1 MRYKLS
7 DIDNERYYQLPKSL
21 FSFPK
26 YRALSCTA
34 KVIYAMLKD
43 RMNLSRIHKWVDAD
57 GSIFL
62 LFTGDQIGEHLGL
75 SKSSVS
81 REMTEL
87 EKAGLID
94 RVRQGQGLPSKI
106 YIHKIEVPEAEE
118 ILPDMFESM
127 ETETQE
133 DGTDEALGFQ
143 SCRFATQESQVRESE
158 LPESQV
164 RESRVADMQLKN
176 CKGGTPEL
184 QIRNS
189 RVANT
194 QPNETIYS
202 ETENIE
208 TERMRLKESQEEEE
222 TRARVREGVRE
233 SESVDNSNSVSFPE
247 ILTAYQENVSPI
259 VGSVVTDSLRRLFD
273 RHGASWLM
281 EAIREAVR
289 HNHPSIAYIEQTLEN
304 WKQYGYKIRREQPK
318 TAWANKKT
326 DKEDGA
332 SFFSDMSDIMDELR
346 RRQDKGVM

>member
-1 MRYKLS
+1 MRYRLS

-57 GSIFL
+57 GAIFL

-127 ETETQE
+127 EMETQE

-164 RESRVADMQLKN
+164 RESRVADLQLKN
-176 CKGGTPEL
+176 CKSATPEL
-184 QIRNS
+184 QICNL
-189 RVANT
+189 
-194 QPNETIYS
+194 
-202 ETENIE
+202 
-208 TERMRLKESQEEEE
+208 MRLYI
-222 TRARVREGVRE
+222 VR
-233 SESVDNSNSVSFPE
+233 
-247 ILTAYQENVSPI
+247 
-259 VGSVVTDSLRRLFD
+259 LR
-273 RHGASWLM
+273 
-281 EAIREAVR
+281 I
-289 HNHPSIAYIEQTLEN
+289 
-304 WKQYGYKIRREQPK
+304 
-318 TAWANKKT
+318 
-326 DKEDGA
+326 
-332 SFFSDMSDIMDELR
+332 
-346 RRQDKGVM
+346 